1 MRFRKKK
8 KSHFQTLTKEE
19 EKKIIKELC
28 LSLSEPTLYDFR
40 FYEDKEN
47 EILQNKLSSKV

>member
-8 KSHFQTLTKEE
+8 KSHFQPLTKEKE
-19 EKKIIKELC
+19 QKIIKELC

>member
-8 KSHFQTLTKEE
+8 KSHFQILTKEE

-28 LSLSEPTLYDFR
+28 ESLSDLSFYDFPHLK
-40 FYEDKEN
+40 EKEN
-47 EILQNKLSSKV
+47 EILQNKFSSKV

>member
-8 KSHFQTLTKEE
+8 SHFQILTKKE

-28 LSLSEPTLYDFR
+28 ESLSDLSFYDFQHLK
-40 FYEDKEN
+40 EKEN

>member
-8 KSHFQTLTKEE
+8 KSHFQPLTKEKE
-19 EKKIIKELC
+19 QKIIKELC
-28 LSLSEPTLYDFR
+28 LSLSKPTLYDFR
-40 FYEDKEN
+40 FYENKEN

>member
-8 KSHFQTLTKEE
+8 KSHFQILTKEE

-28 LSLSEPTLYDFR
+28 ESLSDLSFYDFPNLK
-40 FYEDKEN
+40 EKEN